1 MSERSK
7 LTRLSRVPRE
17 RGRRFESGYL
27 HLIYI
32 PNTTLYKFGWN
43 RNYLRT
49 TYVLKQNI
57 YKNNLYLKTYNN
69 LIINISHISNNE
81 HQNM

>member
-1 MSERSK
+1 MGIEK
-7 LTRLSRVPRE
+7 
-17 RGRRFESGYL
+17 
-27 HLIYI
+27 
-32 PNTTLYKFGWN
+32 
-43 RNYLRT
+43 YLRT